1 MQKYTS
7 KNTSINTTKLPAIY
21 NMIDWD
27 KALELYPSRPRI
39 LDYGVGKPE
48 TVKLIESFFKE
59 RKFPLFPY
67 DLYNLSHERNRQT
80 LCANYLI
87 NTFICSN
94 VLNVI
99 DDDFTIQKIIDFAIK
114 MSKGKFRIINSVEL
128 LPTYFFKIYEGDK
141 SGVGKQTGKD
151 QYQRNMRVKDYLTK
165 FTWDENTL
173 IYKGIITNPVGK
185 LLLGGKN

>member
-27 KALELYPSRPRI
+27 KVRDFYPYPCVF
-39 LDYGVGKPE
+39 DYGVGKIE
-48 TVKLIESFFKE
+48 TVKIIENFLKE
-59 RKFPLFPY
+59 KKIPIFPY
-67 DLYNLSHERNRQT
+67 DLYNLTREQNQKSLHSKFLT
-80 LCANYLI
+80 DL
-87 NTFICSN
+87 FICSN
-94 VLNVI
+94 VICVI
-99 DDDFTIQKIIDFAIK
+99 DDDITVQNIISNAIK
-114 MSKGKFRIINSVEL
+114 TSQGKFRSINSHCF

-141 SGVGKQTGKD
+141 SGIGKQTGKD

-165 FTWDENTL
+165 FTWAENTL